1 MAFDLKL
8 IKLEHYPKSKDLTL
22 LEDQI
27 KNMEQK
33 KDKERISKQNELN
46 LNRKLLKLQDNL
58 QKHQMKHRFQLTPNN
73 FPVTDW
79 HTIL

>member
-1 MAFDLKL
+1 MEW
-8 IKLEHYPKSKDLTL
+8 IELEHYPKSKDITL

-27 KNMEQK
+27 KNTEQTK
-33 KDKERISKQNELN
+33 NEGRISKQNELN